1 MRACSTPRPSSRS
14 RSTRCWRE
22 RRPPTRPRRRSRC
35 WTSRP
40 RSSGAR
46 RDLMRSARRANAWSN
61 ASARPTRGGDD
72 DRRPRGP
79 DGKPRGGRYAR
90 DFGVPKDG
98 YPDLAVGVSIRQ
110 DT

>member
-1 MRACSTPRPSSRS
+1 MGELTDRHKAMSYARMQHTEAELKKQIDALLARTKATDEADAQRGCS
-14 RSTRCWRE
+14 
-22 RRPPTRPRRRSRC
+22 
-35 WTSRP
+35 
-40 RSSGAR
+40 
-46 RDLMRSARRANAWSN
+46 D
-61 ASARPTRGGDD
+61 DD